1 MFSEASRDVN
11 PEGMSR
17 RGWRA
22 AASVLRHASASA
34 ADAAPGTFRPAR
46 RVPTRRV
53 PEAVGASMT
62 DARAT
67 AAFPRSIRRWVAAPD
82 RARPPGRVGGRLS
95 TAARAQVAEDDLTND
110 RWETVVGLELHVQLG
125 TATKL
130 FSAAPRRREKA
141 SGVGETTPNAAV
153 AAFDAA
159 WPGALPSPNR
169 RAPRRRAARGGARR
183 RRRAANQLR
192 PEALPLRG
200 PAARVPD
207 HATARTRSSRRRAR
221 RFVRSS
227 KTTNY
232 ETNKSG
238 GDRVRSEDDR
248 LEDVEHSRLTRSRVL
263 LRVERLQLETD
274 TGKSATRVTRDGKES
289 DEEND
294 EGETTEWL
302 VDYNR
307 AGCALVEIVTRPDL
321 RSAEEAAAAV
331 EAFQRAARFLEIS
344 DANMEDGSLRADV
357 NVSVRR
363 RRSGTRD
370 ESVFGERCEIK
381 NLNSTRSVRRAVRHE
396 AARQISILERG
407 GAVRRETRGFDAAT
421 GTTRA
426 LRGKEAVADY
436 RLRRAGRTGGD
447 AHGFGNRGD
456 DPRRPDGAPGR
467 RLEKA
472 GRPGRRARCVTRAGG
487 RARRAPD
494 DFGRVRARA
503 RAARAA
509 IENENDAS
517 SSFDLSRRLP
527 RTVAH
532 WVTGELVGAVKRAK
546 LARRPAAPLA
556 DLPGGARPEAIGEL
570 LGLAAA
576 GKCTARMA
584 KAATAA
590 MLVAEPLPV
599 EREPLASRE
608 RSSTAQW
615 PTARQTL
622 ASLFGEGFDARGSR
636 GGTEDNARAEG
647 SEDERGTSA
656 HPRLGRDDDD
666 VALRALCVAVVGEKQ
681 TEAALFRGGKTR
693 LLGAFVGEVM
703 RRTEGRADP
712 RRAAEFVK
720 EALSKES

>member
-1 MFSEASRDVN
+1 MTHVDRIAICDCRLWASLVFEASRDVN
-11 PEGMSR
+11 LEGMSR

-22 AASVLRHASASA
+22 AASVFRHASASA

-95 TAARAQVAEDDLTND
+95 TAARARVAEDDLTSAEND

-130 FSAAPRRREKA
+130 FSAAPRR
-141 SGVGETTPNAAV
+141 VGETTPNVAV

-159 WPGALPSPNR
+159 WPGALPSLNR
-169 RAPRRRAARGGARR
+169 RALALAARLGVALGGVVARRTSFDRKHYHYADQPHGYQITQRREPVVLGGA
-183 RRRAANQLR
+183 LD
-192 PEALPLRG
+192 
-200 PAARVPD
+200 V
-207 HATARTRSSRRRAR
+207 
-221 RFVRSS
+221 FVRSS
-227 KTTNY
+227 KTTND
-232 ETNKSG
+232 ETKKN
-238 GDRVRSEDDR
+238 E
-248 LEDVEHSRLTRSRVL
+248 TRSRVL

-321 RSAEEAAAAV
+321 RSPEEAAAAV

-363 RRSGTRD
+363 RSETRD

-426 LRGKEAVADY
+426 LRGKEAIADY
-436 RLRRAGRTGGD
+436 RFAPEPDVPAVTLTEKEIAEMTRGVPMELPDAAWRRLVDPEG
-447 AHGFGNRGD
+447 AHGVSTALAD
-456 DPRRPDGAPGR
+456 ALVAHPTTLDAY
-467 RLEKA
+467 E
-472 GRPGRRARCVTRAGG
+472 RAL
-487 RARRAPD
+487 
-494 DFGRVRARA
+494 
-503 RAARAA
+503 RAARAE
-509 IENENDAS
+509 IESDSS
-517 SSFDLSRRLP
+517 SSFDFDASRRLP

-590 MLVAEPLPV
+590 MLVAEPL
-599 EREPLASRE
+599 EPLESRE
-608 RSSTAQW
+608 RLSTAQW

-656 HPRLGRDDDD
+656 HPRLDRDDDD

>member
-95 TAARAQVAEDDLTND
+95 TAARARVAEDDLTSAEND

-130 FSAAPRRREKA
+130 FSAAPRR
-141 SGVGETTPNAAV
+141 VGETTPNVAV

-159 WPGALPSPNR
+159 WPGALPSLNR
-169 RAPRRRAARGGARR
+169 RALALAARLGVALGGVVARRTSFDRKHYHYADQPHGYQITQRREPVVLGGA
-183 RRRAANQLR
+183 LD
-192 PEALPLRG
+192 
-200 PAARVPD
+200 V
-207 HATARTRSSRRRAR
+207 
-221 RFVRSS
+221 FVRSS
-227 KTTNY
+227 KTTND
-232 ETNKSG
+232 ETKKNET
-238 GDRVRSEDDR
+238 R
-248 LEDVEHSRLTRSRVL
+248 RSRVL

-363 RRSGTRD
+363 RSETRD

-426 LRGKEAVADY
+426 LRGKEAIADY
-436 RLRRAGRTGGD
+436 RFAPEPDVPAVTLTEKEIAEMTRGVPMELPDAAWRRLVDPEG
-447 AHGFGNRGD
+447 AHGVSPALAD
-456 DPRRPDGAPGR
+456 ALVAHPTTLDAY
-467 RLEKA
+467 E
-472 GRPGRRARCVTRAGG
+472 RAL
-487 RARRAPD
+487 
-494 DFGRVRARA
+494 
-503 RAARAA
+503 RAARAE
-509 IENENDAS
+509 IESDSS
-517 SSFDLSRRLP
+517 SSFDASRRLP

-590 MLVAEPLPV
+590 MLVAEPL
-599 EREPLASRE
+599 EPLESRG

-656 HPRLGRDDDD
+656 HPRLDRDDDD

-720 EALSKES
+720 EALSKEES

>member
-1 MFSEASRDVN
+1 
-11 PEGMSR
+11 
-17 RGWRA
+17 
-22 AASVLRHASASA
+22 
-34 ADAAPGTFRPAR
+34 
-46 RVPTRRV
+46 
-53 PEAVGASMT
+53 MT

-95 TAARAQVAEDDLTND
+95 TAARARVAEDDLTSAEND

-130 FSAAPRRREKA
+130 FSAAPRR
-141 SGVGETTPNAAV
+141 VGETTPNVAV

-159 WPGALPSPNR
+159 WPGALPSLNR
-169 RAPRRRAARGGARR
+169 RALALAARLGVALGGVVARRTSFDRKHYHYADQPHGYQITQRREPVVLGGA
-183 RRRAANQLR
+183 LD
-192 PEALPLRG
+192 
-200 PAARVPD
+200 V
-207 HATARTRSSRRRAR
+207 
-221 RFVRSS
+221 FVRSS
-227 KTTNY
+227 KTTND
-232 ETNKSG
+232 ETKKN
-238 GDRVRSEDDR
+238 E
-248 LEDVEHSRLTRSRVL
+248 TRSRVL

-363 RRSGTRD
+363 RSETRD

-426 LRGKEAVADY
+426 LRGKEAIADY
-436 RLRRAGRTGGD
+436 RFAPEPDVPAVTLTEKEIADMTRGVPMELPDAAWRRLVDPEG
-447 AHGFGNRGD
+447 AHGVSPALAD
-456 DPRRPDGAPGR
+456 ALVAHPTTLDAY
-467 RLEKA
+467 E
-472 GRPGRRARCVTRAGG
+472 RAL
-487 RARRAPD
+487 
-494 DFGRVRARA
+494 
-503 RAARAA
+503 RAARAE
-509 IENENDAS
+509 IESDSS
-517 SSFDLSRRLP
+517 SSFDASRRLP

-590 MLVAEPLPV
+590 MLVAEPL
-599 EREPLASRE
+599 EPLESRE

-656 HPRLGRDDDD
+656 HPRLDRDDDD

>member
-53 PEAVGASMT
+53 PEAVCASMT

-95 TAARAQVAEDDLTND
+95 TAARARVAEDDLTSAEND

-141 SGVGETTPNAAV
+141 SGVGETTPNVAV

-159 WPGALPSPNR
+159 WPGALPSLNR
-169 RAPRRRAARGGARR
+169 RALALAARLGVALGGVVARRTSFDRKHYHYADQPHGYQITQRREPVVLGGA
-183 RRRAANQLR
+183 LD
-192 PEALPLRG
+192 
-200 PAARVPD
+200 V
-207 HATARTRSSRRRAR
+207 
-221 RFVRSS
+221 FVRSS
-227 KTTNY
+227 KTTND
-232 ETNKSG
+232 ETKKN
-238 GDRVRSEDDR
+238 E
-248 LEDVEHSRLTRSRVL
+248 TRSRVL

-321 RSAEEAAAAV
+321 RSPEEAAAAV

-407 GAVRRETRGFDAAT
+407 GTVRRETRGFDAAT

-426 LRGKEAVADY
+426 LRGKEAIADY
-436 RLRRAGRTGGD
+436 RFAPEPDVPAVTLTEKEIAEMTRGVPMELPDAAWRRLVDPEG
-447 AHGFGNRGD
+447 AHGVSTALAD
-456 DPRRPDGAPGR
+456 ALVAHPTTLDAY
-467 RLEKA
+467 E
-472 GRPGRRARCVTRAGG
+472 RAL
-487 RARRAPD
+487 
-494 DFGRVRARA
+494 
-503 RAARAA
+503 RAARAE
-509 IENENDAS
+509 IESDSS
-517 SSFDLSRRLP
+517 SSFDFDASRRLP

-590 MLVAEPLPV
+590 MLVAEPL
-599 EREPLASRE
+599 EPLESRE
-608 RSSTAQW
+608 RLSTAQW

-656 HPRLGRDDDD
+656 HPRLDRDDDD

>member
-1 MFSEASRDVN
+1 
-11 PEGMSR
+11 
-17 RGWRA
+17 
-22 AASVLRHASASA
+22 
-34 ADAAPGTFRPAR
+34 
-46 RVPTRRV
+46 
-53 PEAVGASMT
+53 MT

-95 TAARAQVAEDDLTND
+95 TAARARVAEDDLTSAEND

-130 FSAAPRRREKA
+130 FSAAPRR
-141 SGVGETTPNAAV
+141 VGETTPNVAV

-159 WPGALPSPNR
+159 WPGALPSLNR
-169 RAPRRRAARGGARR
+169 RALALAARLGVALGGVVARRTSFDRKHYHYADQPHGYQITQRREPVVLGGA
-183 RRRAANQLR
+183 LD
-192 PEALPLRG
+192 
-200 PAARVPD
+200 V
-207 HATARTRSSRRRAR
+207 
-221 RFVRSS
+221 FVRSS
-227 KTTNY
+227 KTTND
-232 ETNKSG
+232 ETKKN
-238 GDRVRSEDDR
+238 E
-248 LEDVEHSRLTRSRVL
+248 TRSRVL

-321 RSAEEAAAAV
+321 RSPEEAAAAV

-363 RRSGTRD
+363 RSETRD

-426 LRGKEAVADY
+426 LRGKEAIADY
-436 RLRRAGRTGGD
+436 RFAPEPDVPAVTLTEKEIAEMTRGVPMELPDAAWRRLVDPEG
-447 AHGFGNRGD
+447 AHGVSPALAD
-456 DPRRPDGAPGR
+456 ALVAHPTTLDAY
-467 RLEKA
+467 E
-472 GRPGRRARCVTRAGG
+472 RAL
-487 RARRAPD
+487 
-494 DFGRVRARA
+494 
-503 RAARAA
+503 RAARAE
-509 IENENDAS
+509 IESDSS
-517 SSFDLSRRLP
+517 SSFDASRRLP

-590 MLVAEPLPV
+590 MLVAEPL
-599 EREPLASRE
+599 EPLESRE

-656 HPRLGRDDDD
+656 HPRLDRDDDD

-720 EALSKES
+720 EALSKEES

>member
-1 MFSEASRDVN
+1 
-11 PEGMSR
+11 
-17 RGWRA
+17 
-22 AASVLRHASASA
+22 
-34 ADAAPGTFRPAR
+34 
-46 RVPTRRV
+46 
-53 PEAVGASMT
+53 MT

-95 TAARAQVAEDDLTND
+95 TAARARVAEDDLASAEND

-130 FSAAPRRREKA
+130 FSAAPRR
-141 SGVGETTPNAAV
+141 VGETTPNVAV

-159 WPGALPSPNR
+159 WPGALPSLNR
-169 RAPRRRAARGGARR
+169 RALALAARLGVALGGVVARRTSFDRKHYHYADQPHGYQITQRREPVVLGGA
-183 RRRAANQLR
+183 LD
-192 PEALPLRG
+192 
-200 PAARVPD
+200 V
-207 HATARTRSSRRRAR
+207 
-221 RFVRSS
+221 FVRSS
-227 KTTNY
+227 KTTND
-232 ETNKSG
+232 ETKKN
-238 GDRVRSEDDR
+238 E
-248 LEDVEHSRLTRSRVL
+248 TRSRVL

-363 RRSGTRD
+363 RSETRD

-426 LRGKEAVADY
+426 LRGKEAIADY
-436 RLRRAGRTGGD
+436 RFAPEPDVPAVTLTEKEIAEMTRGVPMELPDAAWRRLVDPEG
-447 AHGFGNRGD
+447 AHGVSPALAD
-456 DPRRPDGAPGR
+456 ALVAHPTTLDAY
-467 RLEKA
+467 E
-472 GRPGRRARCVTRAGG
+472 RAL
-487 RARRAPD
+487 
-494 DFGRVRARA
+494 
-503 RAARAA
+503 RAARAE
-509 IENENDAS
+509 IESDSS
-517 SSFDLSRRLP
+517 SSFDASRRLP

-590 MLVAEPLPV
+590 MLVAEPL
-599 EREPLASRE
+599 EPLESRE

-656 HPRLGRDDDD
+656 HPRLDRDDDD

-720 EALSKES
+720 EALSKEES

>member
-1 MFSEASRDVN
+1 
-11 PEGMSR
+11 
-17 RGWRA
+17 
-22 AASVLRHASASA
+22 
-34 ADAAPGTFRPAR
+34 
-46 RVPTRRV
+46 
-53 PEAVGASMT
+53 MT

-95 TAARAQVAEDDLTND
+95 TAARARVAEDDLTSAEND

-130 FSAAPRRREKA
+130 FSAAPRR
-141 SGVGETTPNAAV
+141 VGETTPNVAV

-159 WPGALPSPNR
+159 WPGALPSLNR
-169 RAPRRRAARGGARR
+169 RALALAARLGVALGGVVARRTSFDRKHYHYADQPHGYQITQRREPVVLGGA
-183 RRRAANQLR
+183 LD
-192 PEALPLRG
+192 
-200 PAARVPD
+200 V
-207 HATARTRSSRRRAR
+207 
-221 RFVRSS
+221 FVRSS
-227 KTTNY
+227 KTTND
-232 ETNKSG
+232 ETKKN
-238 GDRVRSEDDR
+238 E
-248 LEDVEHSRLTRSRVL
+248 TRSRVL

-363 RRSGTRD
+363 RSETRD

-426 LRGKEAVADY
+426 LRGKEAIADY
-436 RLRRAGRTGGD
+436 RFAPEPDVPAVTLTEKEIAEMTRGVPMELPDAAWRRLVDPEG
-447 AHGFGNRGD
+447 AHGVSPALAD
-456 DPRRPDGAPGR
+456 ALVAHPTTLDAY
-467 RLEKA
+467 E
-472 GRPGRRARCVTRAGG
+472 RAL
-487 RARRAPD
+487 
-494 DFGRVRARA
+494 
-503 RAARAA
+503 RAARAE
-509 IENENDAS
+509 IESDSS
-517 SSFDLSRRLP
+517 SSFDASRALP

-590 MLVAEPLPV
+590 MLVAEPL
-599 EREPLASRE
+599 EPLESRE

-656 HPRLGRDDDD
+656 HPRLDRDDDD

-720 EALSKES
+720 EALSKEES

>member
-1 MFSEASRDVN
+1 
-11 PEGMSR
+11 
-17 RGWRA
+17 
-22 AASVLRHASASA
+22 
-34 ADAAPGTFRPAR
+34 
-46 RVPTRRV
+46 
-53 PEAVGASMT
+53 MT

-95 TAARAQVAEDDLTND
+95 TAARARVAEDDLTSAEND

-130 FSAAPRRREKA
+130 FSAAPRR
-141 SGVGETTPNAAV
+141 VGETTPNVAV

-159 WPGALPSPNR
+159 WPGALPSLNR
-169 RAPRRRAARGGARR
+169 RALALAARLGVALGGVVARRTSFDRKHYHYADQPHGYQITQRREPVVLGGA
-183 RRRAANQLR
+183 LD
-192 PEALPLRG
+192 
-200 PAARVPD
+200 V
-207 HATARTRSSRRRAR
+207 
-221 RFVRSS
+221 FVRSS
-227 KTTNY
+227 KTTND
-232 ETNKSG
+232 ETKKN
-238 GDRVRSEDDR
+238 E
-248 LEDVEHSRLTRSRVL
+248 TRSRVL

-321 RSAEEAAAAV
+321 RSPEEAAAAV

-363 RRSGTRD
+363 RSETRD

-426 LRGKEAVADY
+426 LRGKEAIADY
-436 RLRRAGRTGGD
+436 RFAPEPDVPAVTLTEKEIAEMTRGVPMELPDAAWRRLVDPEG
-447 AHGFGNRGD
+447 AHGVSPALAD
-456 DPRRPDGAPGR
+456 ALVAHPTTLDAY
-467 RLEKA
+467 E
-472 GRPGRRARCVTRAGG
+472 RAL
-487 RARRAPD
+487 
-494 DFGRVRARA
+494 

-590 MLVAEPLPV
+590 MLVAEPL
-599 EREPLASRE
+599 EPLESRE

-656 HPRLGRDDDD
+656 HPRLDRDDDD

>member
-1 MFSEASRDVN
+1 
-11 PEGMSR
+11 
-17 RGWRA
+17 
-22 AASVLRHASASA
+22 
-34 ADAAPGTFRPAR
+34 
-46 RVPTRRV
+46 
-53 PEAVGASMT
+53 MT

-95 TAARAQVAEDDLTND
+95 TAARARVAEDDLTSAEND

-130 FSAAPRRREKA
+130 FSAAPRR
-141 SGVGETTPNAAV
+141 VGETTPNVAV

-159 WPGALPSPNR
+159 WPGALPSLNR
-169 RAPRRRAARGGARR
+169 RALALAARLGVALGGVVARRTSFDRKHYHYADQPHGYQITQRREPVVLGGA
-183 RRRAANQLR
+183 LD
-192 PEALPLRG
+192 
-200 PAARVPD
+200 V
-207 HATARTRSSRRRAR
+207 
-221 RFVRSS
+221 FVRSS
-227 KTTNY
+227 KTTND
-232 ETNKSG
+232 ETKKN
-238 GDRVRSEDDR
+238 E
-248 LEDVEHSRLTRSRVL
+248 TRSRVL

-363 RRSGTRD
+363 RSETRD

-426 LRGKEAVADY
+426 LRGKEAIADY
-436 RLRRAGRTGGD
+436 RFAPEPDVPAVTLTEKEIAEMTRGVPMELPDAAWRRLVDPEG
-447 AHGFGNRGD
+447 AHGVSPALAD
-456 DPRRPDGAPGR
+456 ALVAHPTTLDAY
-467 RLEKA
+467 E
-472 GRPGRRARCVTRAGG
+472 RAL
-487 RARRAPD
+487 
-494 DFGRVRARA
+494 
-503 RAARAA
+503 RAARAE
-509 IENENDAS
+509 IESDSS
-517 SSFDLSRRLP
+517 SSFDASRRLP

-590 MLVAEPLPV
+590 MLVAEPL
-599 EREPLASRE
+599 EPLESRE

-656 HPRLGRDDDD
+656 HPLLDRDDDD

>member
-1 MFSEASRDVN
+1 
-11 PEGMSR
+11 
-17 RGWRA
+17 
-22 AASVLRHASASA
+22 
-34 ADAAPGTFRPAR
+34 
-46 RVPTRRV
+46 
-53 PEAVGASMT
+53 MT

-95 TAARAQVAEDDLTND
+95 TAARARVAEDDLTSAEND

-130 FSAAPRRREKA
+130 FSAAPRR
-141 SGVGETTPNAAV
+141 VGETTPNVAV

-159 WPGALPSPNR
+159 WPGALPSLNR
-169 RAPRRRAARGGARR
+169 RALALAARLGVALGGVVARRTSFDRKHYHYADQPHGYQITQRREPVVLGGALDVF
-183 RRRAANQLR
+183 A
-192 PEALPLRG
+192 
-200 PAARVPD
+200 
-207 HATARTRSSRRRAR
+207 
-221 RFVRSS
+221 RSS
-227 KTTNY
+227 KTTND
-232 ETNKSG
+232 ETKKN
-238 GDRVRSEDDR
+238 E
-248 LEDVEHSRLTRSRVL
+248 TRSRVL

-363 RRSGTRD
+363 RSETRD

-426 LRGKEAVADY
+426 LRGKEAIADY
-436 RLRRAGRTGGD
+436 RFAPEPDVPAVTLTEKEIAEMTRGVPMELPDAAWRRLVDPEG
-447 AHGFGNRGD
+447 AHGVSPALAD
-456 DPRRPDGAPGR
+456 ALVAHPTTLDAY
-467 RLEKA
+467 E
-472 GRPGRRARCVTRAGG
+472 RAL
-487 RARRAPD
+487 
-494 DFGRVRARA
+494 
-503 RAARAA
+503 RAARAE
-509 IENENDAS
+509 IESDSS
-517 SSFDLSRRLP
+517 SSFDASRRLP

-590 MLVAEPLPV
+590 MLVAEPL
-599 EREPLASRE
+599 EPLESRE

-656 HPRLGRDDDD
+656 HPRLDRDDDD

-720 EALSKES
+720 EALSKEES

>member
-1 MFSEASRDVN
+1 
-11 PEGMSR
+11 
-17 RGWRA
+17 
-22 AASVLRHASASA
+22 
-34 ADAAPGTFRPAR
+34 
-46 RVPTRRV
+46 
-53 PEAVGASMT
+53 MT
-62 DARAT
+62 
-67 AAFPRSIRRWVAAPD
+67 
-82 RARPPGRVGGRLS
+82 
-95 TAARAQVAEDDLTND
+95 
-110 RWETVVGLELHVQLG
+110 
-125 TATKL
+125 
-130 FSAAPRRREKA
+130 REK
-141 SGVGETTPNAAV
+141 
-153 AAFDAA
+153 
-159 WPGALPSPNR
+159 
-169 RAPRRRAARGGARR
+169 
-183 RRRAANQLR
+183 
-192 PEALPLRG
+192 
-200 PAARVPD
+200 
-207 HATARTRSSRRRAR
+207 
-221 RFVRSS
+221 
-227 KTTNY
+227 K
-232 ETNKSG
+232 
-238 GDRVRSEDDR
+238 
-248 LEDVEHSRLTRSRVL
+248 
-263 LRVERLQLETD
+263 
-274 TGKSATRVTRDGKES
+274 GKES

-294 EGETTEWL
+294 FSEGETTEWL

-407 GAVRRETRGFDAAT
+407 GTVRRETRGFDAAT

-426 LRGKEAVADY
+426 LRGKEAIADY
-436 RLRRAGRTGGD
+436 RFAPEPDVPAVTLTDSEIAEMTRGVPMELPDAAWRRLVDPEG
-447 AHGFGNRGD
+447 AHGVSPALAD
-456 DPRRPDGAPGR
+456 ALVAHPTTLDAY
-467 RLEKA
+467 E
-472 GRPGRRARCVTRAGG
+472 RAL
-487 RARRAPD
+487 
-494 DFGRVRARA
+494 

-656 HPRLGRDDDD
+656 RSRLDRDDDD

>member
-1 MFSEASRDVN
+1 
-11 PEGMSR
+11 
-17 RGWRA
+17 
-22 AASVLRHASASA
+22 
-34 ADAAPGTFRPAR
+34 
-46 RVPTRRV
+46 
-53 PEAVGASMT
+53 MT

-95 TAARAQVAEDDLTND
+95 TAARARVAEDDLTSAEND

-130 FSAAPRRREKA
+130 FSAAPRR
-141 SGVGETTPNAAV
+141 VGETTPNVAV

-159 WPGALPSPNR
+159 WPGALPSLNR
-169 RAPRRRAARGGARR
+169 RALALAARLGVALGGVVARRTSFDRKHYHYADQPHGYQITQRREPVVLGGALDVF
-183 RRRAANQLR
+183 A
-192 PEALPLRG
+192 
-200 PAARVPD
+200 
-207 HATARTRSSRRRAR
+207 
-221 RFVRSS
+221 RSS
-227 KTTNY
+227 KTTND
-232 ETNKSG
+232 ETKKN
-238 GDRVRSEDDR
+238 E
-248 LEDVEHSRLTRSRVL
+248 TRSRVL

-363 RRSGTRD
+363 RSETRD

-426 LRGKEAVADY
+426 LRGKEAIADY
-436 RLRRAGRTGGD
+436 RFAPEPDVPAVTLTEKEIAEMTRGVPMELPDAAWRRLVDPEG
-447 AHGFGNRGD
+447 AHGVSPALAD
-456 DPRRPDGAPGR
+456 ALVAHPTTLDAY
-467 RLEKA
+467 E
-472 GRPGRRARCVTRAGG
+472 RAL
-487 RARRAPD
+487 
-494 DFGRVRARA
+494 
-503 RAARAA
+503 RAARAE
-509 IENENDAS
+509 IESDSS
-517 SSFDLSRRLP
+517 SSFDASRRLP

-590 MLVAEPLPV
+590 MLVAEPL
-599 EREPLASRE
+599 EPLESRE

-656 HPRLGRDDDD
+656 HPRLDRDDDD

>member
-1 MFSEASRDVN
+1 MFDRIATAGFGPVLFSEASRDVN

-95 TAARAQVAEDDLTND
+95 TAARARVAEDDLTSAEND

-130 FSAAPRRREKA
+130 FSAAPRR
-141 SGVGETTPNAAV
+141 VGETTPNVAV

-159 WPGALPSPNR
+159 WPGALPSLNR
-169 RAPRRRAARGGARR
+169 RALALAARLGVALGGVVARRTSFDRKHYHYADQPHGYQITQRREPVVLGGA
-183 RRRAANQLR
+183 LD
-192 PEALPLRG
+192 
-200 PAARVPD
+200 V
-207 HATARTRSSRRRAR
+207 
-221 RFVRSS
+221 FVRSS
-227 KTTNY
+227 KTTND
-232 ETNKSG
+232 ETKKN
-238 GDRVRSEDDR
+238 E
-248 LEDVEHSRLTRSRVL
+248 TRSRVL

-363 RRSGTRD
+363 RSETRD

-426 LRGKEAVADY
+426 LRGKEAIADY
-436 RLRRAGRTGGD
+436 RFAPEPDVPAVTLTEKEIAEMTRGVPMELPDAAWRRLVDPEG
-447 AHGFGNRGD
+447 AHGVSPALAD
-456 DPRRPDGAPGR
+456 ALVAHPTTLDAY
-467 RLEKA
+467 E
-472 GRPGRRARCVTRAGG
+472 RAL
-487 RARRAPD
+487 
-494 DFGRVRARA
+494 
-503 RAARAA
+503 RAARAE
-509 IENENDAS
+509 IESDSS
-517 SSFDLSRRLP
+517 SSFDASRRLP

-590 MLVAEPLPV
+590 MLVAEPL
-599 EREPLASRE
+599 EPLESRE

-656 HPRLGRDDDD
+656 HPRLDRDDDD

>member
-1 MFSEASRDVN
+1 LFSEASRDVN

-95 TAARAQVAEDDLTND
+95 TAARARVAEDDLTSAEND

-130 FSAAPRRREKA
+130 FSAAPRR
-141 SGVGETTPNAAV
+141 VGETTPNVAV

-159 WPGALPSPNR
+159 WPGALPSLNR
-169 RAPRRRAARGGARR
+169 RALALAARLGVALGGVVARRTSFDRKHYHYADQPHGYQITQRREPVVLGGALDVF
-183 RRRAANQLR
+183 A
-192 PEALPLRG
+192 
-200 PAARVPD
+200 
-207 HATARTRSSRRRAR
+207 
-221 RFVRSS
+221 RSS
-227 KTTNY
+227 KTTND
-232 ETNKSG
+232 ETKKN
-238 GDRVRSEDDR
+238 E
-248 LEDVEHSRLTRSRVL
+248 TRSRVL

-321 RSAEEAAAAV
+321 RSPEEAAAAV

-363 RRSGTRD
+363 RSETRD

-426 LRGKEAVADY
+426 LRGKEAIADY
-436 RLRRAGRTGGD
+436 RFAPEPDVPAVTLTEKEIAEMTRGVPMELPDAAWRRLVDPEG
-447 AHGFGNRGD
+447 AHGVSPALAD
-456 DPRRPDGAPGR
+456 ALVAHPTTLDAY
-467 RLEKA
+467 E
-472 GRPGRRARCVTRAGG
+472 RAL
-487 RARRAPD
+487 
-494 DFGRVRARA
+494 
-503 RAARAA
+503 RAARAE
-509 IENENDAS
+509 IESDSS
-517 SSFDLSRRLP
+517 SSFDASRRLP

-590 MLVAEPLPV
+590 MLVAEPL
-599 EREPLASRE
+599 EPLESRE

-656 HPRLGRDDDD
+656 HPLLDRDDDD

-720 EALSKES
+720 EALSKEES

>member
-1 MFSEASRDVN
+1 
-11 PEGMSR
+11 
-17 RGWRA
+17 
-22 AASVLRHASASA
+22 
-34 ADAAPGTFRPAR
+34 
-46 RVPTRRV
+46 
-53 PEAVGASMT
+53 MT

-67 AAFPRSIRRWVAAPD
+67 AAFSRSIRRWVAAPD

-95 TAARAQVAEDDLTND
+95 TAARARVAEDDLTSAEND

-130 FSAAPRRREKA
+130 FSAAPRR
-141 SGVGETTPNAAV
+141 VGETTPNVAV

-159 WPGALPSPNR
+159 WPGALPSLNR
-169 RAPRRRAARGGARR
+169 RALALAARLGVALGGVVARRTSFDRKHYHYADQPHGYQITQRREPVVLGGA
-183 RRRAANQLR
+183 LD
-192 PEALPLRG
+192 
-200 PAARVPD
+200 V
-207 HATARTRSSRRRAR
+207 
-221 RFVRSS
+221 FVRSS
-227 KTTNY
+227 KTTND
-232 ETNKSG
+232 ETKKN
-238 GDRVRSEDDR
+238 E
-248 LEDVEHSRLTRSRVL
+248 TRSRVL

-321 RSAEEAAAAV
+321 RSPEEAAAAV

-363 RRSGTRD
+363 RSETRD

-426 LRGKEAVADY
+426 LRGKEAIADY
-436 RLRRAGRTGGD
+436 RFAPEPDVPAVTLTEKEIAEMTRGVPMELPDAAWRRLVDPEG
-447 AHGFGNRGD
+447 AHGVLPALAD
-456 DPRRPDGAPGR
+456 ALVAHPTTLDAY
-467 RLEKA
+467 E
-472 GRPGRRARCVTRAGG
+472 RAL
-487 RARRAPD
+487 
-494 DFGRVRARA
+494 
-503 RAARAA
+503 RAARAE
-509 IENENDAS
+509 IESDLPSSVDA
-517 SSFDLSRRLP
+517 SRRLP

-570 LGLAAA
+570 LGLAAT

-590 MLVAEPLPV
+590 MLVAEPL
-599 EREPLASRE
+599 EPLESRE

-647 SEDERGTSA
+647 SEGERGTSA
-656 HPRLGRDDDD
+656 HPRLDRDDDD

-681 TEAALFRGGKTR
+681 TEAALFHGGKTR

>member
-1 MFSEASRDVN
+1 MCMFDRIATAGFGPVLFSEASRDVN

-95 TAARAQVAEDDLTND
+95 TAARARVAEDDLTSAEND

-130 FSAAPRRREKA
+130 FSAAPRR
-141 SGVGETTPNAAV
+141 VGETTPNVAV

-159 WPGALPSPNR
+159 WPGALPSLNR
-169 RAPRRRAARGGARR
+169 RALALAARLGVALGGVVARRTSFDRKHYHYADQPHGYQITQRREPVVLGGA
-183 RRRAANQLR
+183 LD
-192 PEALPLRG
+192 
-200 PAARVPD
+200 V
-207 HATARTRSSRRRAR
+207 
-221 RFVRSS
+221 FVRSS
-227 KTTNY
+227 KTTND
-232 ETNKSG
+232 ETKKN
-238 GDRVRSEDDR
+238 E
-248 LEDVEHSRLTRSRVL
+248 TRSRVL

-321 RSAEEAAAAV
+321 RSPEEAAAAV

-363 RRSGTRD
+363 RSETRD

-426 LRGKEAVADY
+426 LRGKEAIADY
-436 RLRRAGRTGGD
+436 RFAPEPDVPAVTLTEKEIAEMTRGVPMELPDAAWRRLVDPEG
-447 AHGFGNRGD
+447 AHGVSPALAD
-456 DPRRPDGAPGR
+456 ALVAHPTTLDAY
-467 RLEKA
+467 E
-472 GRPGRRARCVTRAGG
+472 RAL
-487 RARRAPD
+487 
-494 DFGRVRARA
+494 
-503 RAARAA
+503 RAARAE
-509 IENENDAS
+509 IESDSS
-517 SSFDLSRRLP
+517 SSFDASRRLP

-590 MLVAEPLPV
+590 MLVAEPL
-599 EREPLASRE
+599 EPLESRE

-656 HPRLGRDDDD
+656 HPRLDRDDDD

>member
-1 MFSEASRDVN
+1 
-11 PEGMSR
+11 
-17 RGWRA
+17 
-22 AASVLRHASASA
+22 
-34 ADAAPGTFRPAR
+34 
-46 RVPTRRV
+46 
-53 PEAVGASMT
+53 MT

-95 TAARAQVAEDDLTND
+95 TAARARVAEDDLASAEND

-130 FSAAPRRREKA
+130 FSAAPRR
-141 SGVGETTPNAAV
+141 VGETTPNVAV

-159 WPGALPSPNR
+159 WPGALPSLNR
-169 RAPRRRAARGGARR
+169 RALALAARLGVALGGVVARRTSFDRKHYHYADQPHGYQITQRREPVVLGGA
-183 RRRAANQLR
+183 LD
-192 PEALPLRG
+192 
-200 PAARVPD
+200 V
-207 HATARTRSSRRRAR
+207 
-221 RFVRSS
+221 FVRSS
-227 KTTNY
+227 KTTND
-232 ETNKSG
+232 ETKKN
-238 GDRVRSEDDR
+238 E
-248 LEDVEHSRLTRSRVL
+248 TRSRVL

-363 RRSGTRD
+363 RSETRD

-426 LRGKEAVADY
+426 LRGKEAIADY
-436 RLRRAGRTGGD
+436 RFAPEPDVPAVTLTEKEIAEMTRGVPMELPDAAWRRLVDPEG
-447 AHGFGNRGD
+447 AHGVSPALAD
-456 DPRRPDGAPGR
+456 ALVAHPTTLDAY
-467 RLEKA
+467 E
-472 GRPGRRARCVTRAGG
+472 RAL
-487 RARRAPD
+487 
-494 DFGRVRARA
+494 
-503 RAARAA
+503 RAARAE
-509 IENENDAS
+509 IESDSS
-517 SSFDLSRRLP
+517 SSFDASRRLP

-590 MLVAEPLPV
+590 MLVAEPL
-599 EREPLASRE
+599 EPLESRE

-656 HPRLGRDDDD
+656 HPLLDRDDDD

-720 EALSKES
+720 EALSKEES

>member
-95 TAARAQVAEDDLTND
+95 TAARARVAEDDLTSAEND

-130 FSAAPRRREKA
+130 FSAAPRR
-141 SGVGETTPNAAV
+141 VGETTPNVAV

-159 WPGALPSPNR
+159 WPGALPSLNR
-169 RAPRRRAARGGARR
+169 RALALAARLGVALGGVVARRTSFDRKHYHYADQPHGYQITQRREPVVLGGA
-183 RRRAANQLR
+183 LD
-192 PEALPLRG
+192 
-200 PAARVPD
+200 V
-207 HATARTRSSRRRAR
+207 
-221 RFVRSS
+221 FVRSS
-227 KTTNY
+227 KTTND
-232 ETNKSG
+232 ETKKN
-238 GDRVRSEDDR
+238 E
-248 LEDVEHSRLTRSRVL
+248 TRSRVL

-321 RSAEEAAAAV
+321 RSPEEAAAAV

-363 RRSGTRD
+363 RSETRD

-426 LRGKEAVADY
+426 LRGKEAIADY
-436 RLRRAGRTGGD
+436 RFAPEPDVPAVTLTEKEIAEMTRGVPMELPDAAWRRLVDPEG
-447 AHGFGNRGD
+447 AHGVSPALAD
-456 DPRRPDGAPGR
+456 ALVAHPTTLDAY
-467 RLEKA
+467 E
-472 GRPGRRARCVTRAGG
+472 RAL
-487 RARRAPD
+487 
-494 DFGRVRARA
+494 
-503 RAARAA
+503 RAARAE
-509 IENENDAS
+509 IESDSS
-517 SSFDLSRRLP
+517 SSFDASRRLP

-590 MLVAEPLPV
+590 MLVAEPL
-599 EREPLASRE
+599 EPLESRE

-656 HPRLGRDDDD
+656 HPLLDRDDDD

-720 EALSKES
+720 EALSKEES